1 MKVKCIKQSGISPM
15 VRNRLTVGK
24 WYELVA
30 DHDIV
35 YDVIDNDGEETTWSD
50 LNFETLS
57 EERNRKMKQIL
68 G

>member
-1 MKVKCIKQSGISPM
+1 M